1 MRIPIPLTIVL
12 TAGAVFAA
20 CFEDRGVLFVDDGGM
35 NGPVSTA
42 GASGSNGG
50 VGGNL
55 GAAGGAGIGCD
66 VAPIIVKSGCTIDG
80 VCHGTMPAAGLD
92 LLSPGWEARL
102 LGGAPTRGAGLL
114 EKTMCADQGRV
125 YLVPGSNPAVGL
137 LMDKLRPNPPCG
149 HQMPYGLPA
158 LQPADVACF
167 QAWATALTTGAR

>member
-20 CFEDRGVLFVDDGGM
+20 CFQDRGVLFDDDGG
-35 NGPVSTA
+35 PAPTA

-50 VGGNL
+50 
-55 GAAGGAGIGCD
+55 AGGTGGTGGTGVGCD
-66 VAPIIVKSGCTIDG
+66 VAPIMTRNGCTIDG
-80 VCHGTMPAAGLD
+80 VCHGRDPAAGLD
-92 LLSPGWEARL
+92 LLTPGWEARL
-102 LGGAPTRGAGLL
+102 LGGAPKRGAGVLS
-114 EKTMCADQGRV
+114 KTLCADQGRV

-149 HQMPYGLPA
+149 AQMPDALPQ
-158 LQPADVACF
+158 LKPEDLACF